1 MKDKLKAKTLALIDL
16 VINYKGKVLIFF
28 LVIPILFLIV
38 FFNLLEMNQS
48 NLFFMIIFLLNY
60 YIAVFIL
67 TLLFVKI
74 ITTNKTERPILRVVK
89 RLNFTHNKALRKWE
103 KWEGYEYKQ
112 PLRPLVV
119 AEIGVYDGT
128 YSKKIIQFLNIKQL
142 VLVDPWKAWW
152 WLEPSTKFQDDDLF
166 YENLY
171 KKVKNMFSNNPK
183 VRIVRD
189 TSLNA
194 AKMFDDEYFDFID
207 INAGRTYESH
217 KSDLEAWYP
226 KLKKFGII
234 CGGYLTPNS
243 KYMMKAAI
251 EFSFRHKALIHHGE
265 YGEYGFYWFTK
276 V

>member
-1 MKDKLKAKTLALIDL
+1 
-16 VINYKGKVLIFF
+16 
-28 LVIPILFLIV
+28 
-38 FFNLLEMNQS
+38 
-48 NLFFMIIFLLNY
+48 MIIFLLNY

-89 RLNFTHNKALRKWE
+89 RLNFTHNKALWD
-103 KWEGYEYKQ
+103 EYKQ
-112 PLRPLVV
+112 PLRHLVV

-234 CGGYLTPNS
+234 CGSYLTPNS